1 MVLSLWKF
9 TAAEKVEKHRKDVEI
24 VDGWTVKFLRVSAD
38 VGDEVAAVVEPRF
51 EDAFEVLS
59 TRDKETSPTEEY
71 FSKNC
76 VSDMLRRSFS
86 VWSKH
91 GRRRDATNGCC
102 S

>member
-1 MVLSLWKF
+1 MF
-9 TAAEKVEKHRKDVEI
+9 TDVEELETT
-24 VDGWTVKFLRVSAD
+24 VKDESEMVGGWTVKFLYVSAE
-38 VGDEVAAVVEPRF
+38 VGEDVAAVVEPRF
-51 EDAFEVLS
+51 EDAFGVSS
-59 TRDKETSPTEEY
+59 TSGKETSPTKEY